1 MIEDQT
7 STKPDII
14 TVSDQVNSKESLPVN
29 ANSEHNSSKTN
40 ESVSKKK
47 PKKSF
52 FSNPFNKTSSRDTSD
67 DETEGSRQQLQT
79 IFSNI
84 KSLGLFNLDSYDT
97 MGSATALVTSNN
109 EIITFNNR
117 KDSKFNVNL
126 YTNLKEAAKS
136 SRRNDRLVV
145 IDENFIDNHE
155 RIITPL
161 KKEKERQAFITRFV
175 QKKI

>member
-1 MIEDQT
+1 
-7 STKPDII
+7 
-14 TVSDQVNSKESLPVN
+14 
-29 ANSEHNSSKTN
+29 
-40 ESVSKKK
+40 
-47 PKKSF
+47 
-52 FSNPFNKTSSRDTSD
+52 
-67 DETEGSRQQLQT
+67 
-79 IFSNI
+79 
-84 KSLGLFNLDSYDT
+84 

-161 KKEKERQAFITRFV
+161 KKEKERQAFILV
-175 QKKI
+175 SYKKNITLIQRILFIPMKYFLLLKRDFMSSIHCFHRKNTKKAQNRWLVNSNVRTSFLSL

>member
-1 MIEDQT
+1 
-7 STKPDII
+7 
-14 TVSDQVNSKESLPVN
+14 
-29 ANSEHNSSKTN
+29 
-40 ESVSKKK
+40 
-47 PKKSF
+47 
-52 FSNPFNKTSSRDTSD
+52 
-67 DETEGSRQQLQT
+67 
-79 IFSNI
+79 
-84 KSLGLFNLDSYDT
+84 

-126 YTNLKEAAKS
+126 YTNLKEAAKN

-161 KKEKERQAFITRFV
+161 KKEKRTSSIHLPFRT
-175 QKKI
+175 KKI